1 MMARHA
7 SVLLALTLAGCGAS
21 AKTGETTD
29 MLSFQASDGTMRTAM
44 VLALTETMAKVLD
57 DRDRVFVA
65 AAQFEALEHG
75 PAGGSRDWSNPANG
89 HAGTVTPGPTY
100 SVNQYSCRDF
110 SQRVVIGDR
119 SEVSRATACR
129 QPDGTWRPIS

>member
-7 SVLLALTLAGCGAS
+7 SVLLALALAGCGAS
-21 AKTGETTD
+21 AKTGD
-29 MLSFQASDGTMRTAM
+29 SGMLSFQAADGSTRTAM
-44 VLALTETMAKVLD
+44 ALALTPAMTKILD
-57 DRDRVFVA
+57 DSDRGLLA

-75 PAGGSRDWSNPANG
+75 AAGGARDWSNTANG

-110 SQRVVIGDR
+110 SQRVVIDDR